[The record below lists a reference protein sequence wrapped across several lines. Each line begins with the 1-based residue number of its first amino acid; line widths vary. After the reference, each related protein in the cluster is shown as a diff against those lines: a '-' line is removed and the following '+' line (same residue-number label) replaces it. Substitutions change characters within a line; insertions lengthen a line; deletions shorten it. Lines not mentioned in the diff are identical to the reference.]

1 MKNKTY
7 NRKKTIVVFFCAVL
21 LISALFGR
29 LVYLMI
35 FDAAHYQKLAKDLHE
50 RERKIKAARG
60 EIVDRNG
67 VVLATNRTVC
77 TISVIHNQI
86 KDPEQVIAALCQELG
101 EEEENI
107 RKKVE
112 KVSSMEKIKTNVE
125 KETGDRIR
133 NLDLAG
139 VKVDEDFKRY
149 YPYDTFASRVLG
161 FTGGDNQGIIGLEV
175 KYEEVLKGTDGTI
188 LTVTDARGVELEKVA
203 EDRIEPVAG
212 NTLQISL
219 DHNIQKYCEQAA
231 KKVQE
236 EKQADSVSVLL
247 MNPQDGEIF
256 AMVNTPEFNLNTPF
270 ELIDVDENTEQTD
283 EQAQE
288 MLNQMWRNP
297 CINDTYEPGSTFKII
312 TASACLEEGVVSLSD
327 TFSCPGYRIVE
338 DRKIRCHKVGG
349 HGQETFIQGIQNS
362 CNPVFIDIG
371 LRLGAEKFYAYFKQ
385 FGLLSLTNIDRP
397 GEAGTIMH
405 NVEDIGLL

>member
-1 MKNKTY
+1 M
-7 NRKKTIVVFFCAVL
+7 VVFFCAVL

-86 KDPEQVIAALCQELG
+86 KDPEQVIAVLCQELG

-149 YPYDTFASRVLG
+149 YP
-161 FTGGDNQGIIGLEV
+161 
-175 KYEEVLKGTDGTI
+175 
-188 LTVTDARGVELEKVA
+188 
-203 EDRIEPVAG
+203 
-212 NTLQISL
+212 
-219 DHNIQKYCEQAA
+219 
-231 KKVQE
+231 
-236 EKQADSVSVLL
+236 
-247 MNPQDGEIF
+247 
-256 AMVNTPEFNLNTPF
+256 PF
-270 ELIDVDENTEQTD
+270 LFHH
-283 EQAQE
+283 
-288 MLNQMWRNP
+288 
-297 CINDTYEPGSTFKII
+297 SF
-312 TASACLEEGVVSLSD
+312 
-327 TFSCPGYRIVE
+327 
-338 DRKIRCHKVGG
+338 
-349 HGQETFIQGIQNS
+349 
-362 CNPVFIDIG
+362 
-371 LRLGAEKFYAYFKQ
+371 
-385 FGLLSLTNIDRP
+385 
-397 GEAGTIMH
+397 
-405 NVEDIGLL
+405 